1 MKLLKRFDDGMAR
14 GEAVLATVVLLSLVV
29 VAAIG
34 SFFRN
39 MADRE
44 FAWANDALAS
54 IEWADDFMKKATL
67 WLAMFGASL
76 ATYHAKHIGIDV
88 FSHIARPKV
97 RAAMKGVTGLFA
109 GVTCF
114 FFAQVVLAAV
124 LAKAVRMPGEWGVVD
139 PETYETIHLCV
150 ANSELLANADL
161 TRPGLFCGVRSF
173 FASLGLTVNTPT
185 RAMDLLVPA
194 MFLVIAVR
202 FAAKG
207 IGAFLRIPAGGI
219 PDDELEGAEKHAVTD
234 EQEVAKQQAQDE
246 RAASGEYDVDEE
258 LGGSDPDAESDSDGD
273 SDSGDAEGTP

>member
-1 MKLLKRFDDGMAR
+1 MAR
-14 GEAVLATVVLLSLVV
+14 GEAVLATIVLLSLVV
-29 VAAIG
+29 VAALS

-39 MADRE
+39 MADRD
-44 FAWANDALAS
+44 FTWANDALGS
-54 IEWADDFMKKATL
+54 IDWADDFMKKATL

-88 FSHIARPKV
+88 FSHIAKPKV

-139 PETYETIHLCV
+139 PDTFETIHLCV
-150 ANSELLANADL
+150 ASPELLANADVA
-161 TRPGLFCGVRSF
+161 RPGLFCGIRNMF
-173 FASLGLTVNTPT
+173 DSLGLTVNTPT

-194 MFLVIAVR
+194 MFLIIAIR
-202 FAAKG
+202 FTAKG
-207 IGAFLRIPAGGI
+207 IGAFRRIPEGGI

-234 EQEVAKQQAQDE
+234 EKEVERQQALD
-246 RAASGEYDVDEE
+246 DVAEVVAGAREE
-258 LGGSDPDAESDSDGD
+258 LDPDPESDDEAKSDD
-273 SDSGDAEGTP
+273 EPESDDEPSDDDKDKA

>member
-1 MKLLKRFDDGMAR
+1 MKLLKRFDDGLAR
-14 GEAVLATVVLLSLVV
+14 GEAVLASIVLLSLIG
-29 VAAIG
+29 VAAMS

-88 FSHIARPKV
+88 FSHIAKPKV
-97 RAAMKGVTGLFA
+97 RAAMKGVTGVFA

-114 FFAQVVLAAV
+114 FFARVVLAAV
-124 LAKAVRMPGEWGVVD
+124 LAKAVRMPGDWGVVNPD
-139 PETYETIHLCV
+139 TFETVHLCV
-150 ANSELLANADL
+150 ASSDLLANAGV
-161 TRPGLFCGVRSF
+161 TRPGFFCSVRS
-173 FASLGLTVNTPT
+173 ALDSLGLPVNTPT

-202 FAAKG
+202 FTAKG
-207 IGAFLRIPAGGI
+207 IGSFLRIGTGGI
-219 PDDELEGAEKHAVTD
+219 PDHELEGAEKHAV
-234 EQEVAKQQAQDE
+234 
-246 RAASGEYDVDEE
+246 VDEE
-258 LGGSDPDAESDSDGD
+258 EVERQQVLDEIAEDVADLREAAEGGSRGEKV
-273 SDSGDAEGTP
+273 